1 MHFGENVS
9 YYRKQLGL
17 TQDELAEK
25 MFVSRQTISRWETD
39 AVLPDVE
46 TVIRL
51 CELFQCSMDILV
63 RGYAEEGTEEPEAEK
78 KEAET
83 SDDKPEKTANEEKP
97 TPKKKRFDPS
107 VINEI
112 FCPVV
117 MLLALLLFLTL
128 GFYTGTWHWFI
139 FIIAVLLCG
148 ISSVITEELSR

>member
-63 RGYAEEGTEEPEAEK
+63 RGYAEESMEAPKEEK
-78 KEAET
+78 REAET
-83 SDDKPEKTANEEKP
+83 SDDKSEKSANEEEPSP
-97 TPKKKRFDPS
+97 TKKRFDPS
-107 VINEI
+107 DFNEI

-128 GFYTGTWHWFI
+128 GFYTGSWHWFI
-139 FIIAVLLCG
+139 FIIGLLLCG
-148 ISSVITEELSR
+148 ISSVITEGLSR